1 MSETEKRE
9 ASHEIH
15 IINRETLLAG
25 GVLYVESFDDRSLS
39 LKTVMGKMTVE
50 GKKLK
55 IEGFSKTEGSVCISG
70 EIDGFYYNEEPR
82 EKKKLFE
89 RFFQ

>member
-1 MSETEKRE
+1 MSDTEIKE

-15 IINRETLLAG
+15 INNREAFLAG

-39 LKTVMGKMTVE
+39 LKTVMGRMTVE

-55 IEGFSKTEGSVCISG
+55 IEDFSKAEGKICISG